1 MLANKRLEK
10 KGEEACEEAENEFWD
25 RVANLS
31 ARARARGKD
40 GKVGSSVKQ
49 PSGSHRAAHRAS
61 SSPMSESDCCQP
73 R

>member
-1 MLANKRLEK
+1 MLV
-10 KGEEACEEAENEFWD
+10 GEEAEMNEFWD

-49 PSGSHRAAHRAS
+49 PSGSHRAARRTS
-61 SSPMSESDCCQP
+61 SSPMSKPDCCQP